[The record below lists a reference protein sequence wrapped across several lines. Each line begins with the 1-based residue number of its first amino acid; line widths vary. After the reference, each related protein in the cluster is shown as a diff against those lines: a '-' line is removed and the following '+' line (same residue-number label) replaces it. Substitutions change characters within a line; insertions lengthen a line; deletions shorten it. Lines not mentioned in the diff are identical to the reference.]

1 MYKMGLIIVTY
12 QRSYPMS
19 GHFNH
24 VGIIVDDLGESEQ
37 RVRPNLFEPQKHAD
51 YEPGRRFYFYD
62 DTGLKIEVVSYNS

>member
-1 MYKMGLIIVTY
+1 
-12 QRSYPMS
+12 MS

-37 RVRPNLFEPQKHAD
+37 RVRSNRFETQKLAD
-51 YEPGRRFYFYD
+51 YETGRRFYFYD

>member
-1 MYKMGLIIVTY
+1 MGLKIATC
-12 QRSYPMS
+12 QRSYSMS

-37 RVRPNLFEPQKHAD
+37 RVRQNLFEPQKHAD
-51 YEPGRRFYFYD
+51 YEPGRRLYFYD